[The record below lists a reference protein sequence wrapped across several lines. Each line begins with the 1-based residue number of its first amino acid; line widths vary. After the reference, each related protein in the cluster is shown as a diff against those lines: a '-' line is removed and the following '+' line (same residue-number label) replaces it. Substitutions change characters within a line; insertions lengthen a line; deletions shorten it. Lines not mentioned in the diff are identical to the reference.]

1 MESSAARQSS
11 STTQAALRL
20 VRPVDVLPDPLSSFV
35 GREVE
40 LREVARLLDATRL
53 LSLTGA
59 GGSGKTRLALET
71 ARRGH
76 SRFADGVCWVELAP
90 VEDPT
95 LVPAAVLAALGERA
109 QSGRVVVSHLSAALA
124 DRELLLVLDN
134 CEHLVVECARLAGT
148 LLRALPRLH
157 VLATS
162 REALGVPGETVWP
175 VPTLPSDAAVRL
187 FEERARAVAPSF
199 GITAENAAAVAEI
212 CRRLDGL
219 PLAIELAA
227 ARVTALTPAQIAA
240 RLDDCFRL
248 LGGARRGTVPR
259 QQTLRATIDWSYA
272 LLEPAEREL
281 LARMS
286 VFAGGCTLAAAEAVC
301 AGGDLETGDVLTHL
315 CSLVDRSLVLAETV
329 GPETRYRLLETVRQY
344 AAERLD
350 GGGESDIVRRR
361 HAEYF
366 AARAED
372 VGTARLTPGRDGA
385 QISLRRDLDN
395 IRAALRWSAEGNDEL
410 FVRLA
415 FGHGWCYFAWG
426 LWWEG
431 RDWLERALSLPA
443 GAPRDARR
451 ARALFELAY
460 MVNHQLDFARAL
472 PAIEECISIWDE
484 LGDVRERGHAGLA
497 RAHCYLFEGSPAA
510 VETALGI
517 AIEADRT
524 LRAAEDWLGV
534 CWAAGT
540 LGGVYSARGDV
551 APAMAAYDEARQLA
565 YRVGQTTSVGIGCMG
580 VASLAIATGDLA
592 RGAALLRERL
602 AAHRKAPDFM
612 FLAWTIE
619 CTAMYA
625 AASGGL
631 AEATKLLGADQM
643 LRRRGGA
650 IISIETTRPETYAQI
665 VQAARAALGDAVFE
679 ATLEEGR
686 RLDVEGAI
694 ALAES
699 VVALE
704 PEDPPSGAS
713 PAIGGPAL
721 RVVSLGPVRVERHGV
736 PVPLAEWK
744 YAKARELLFLLLLHP
759 EGRTREQIGLAL
771 WPDVSTEQLR
781 TNLHPV
787 LHHLRRVLGGAE
799 WVIHEGGVYR
809 FDRTRDYSFDV
820 EEMDRLIAEAAS
832 ATDDCQAAAVALAR
846 AAALY
851 EGDFLEQDPPAGD
864 WHLDRQGTVRRRYLE
879 ALSALGTTYMAA
891 GRWRDAEDA
900 WRQLIARDNL
910 NEAAYRKLMQ
920 CYEHM
925 GERREAL
932 RVFERLTAVLREE
945 LDDDPDP
952 ETIAVVERLQGGSAR
967 ARGRP

>member
-1 MESSAARQSS
+1 
-11 STTQAALRL
+11 
-20 VRPVDVLPDPLSSFV
+20 
-35 GREVE
+35 
-40 LREVARLLDATRL
+40 
-53 LSLTGA
+53 
-59 GGSGKTRLALET
+59 
-71 ARRGH
+71 
-76 SRFADGVCWVELAP
+76 
-90 VEDPT
+90 
-95 LVPAAVLAALGERA
+95 
-109 QSGRVVVSHLSAALA
+109 
-124 DRELLLVLDN
+124 
-134 CEHLVVECARLAGT
+134 
-148 LLRALPRLH
+148 
-157 VLATS
+157 
-162 REALGVPGETVWP
+162 

-187 FEERARAVAPSF
+187 FDERARAVAPSF
-199 GITAENAAAVAEI
+199 GITGENAAAVTEI

-248 LGGARRGTVPR
+248 LGGARRGMLPR

-281 LARMS
+281 LARLS

-329 GPETRYRLLETVRQY
+329 GTETRYRLLATVRQY

-350 GGGESDIVRRR
+350 RGESDVVRRR

-366 AARAED
+366 AVRAED
-372 VGTARLTPGRDGA
+372 AGTARLTPRRDEA
-385 QISLRRDLDN
+385 QIALRRDLDN
-395 IRAALRWSAEGNDEL
+395 IRAALRWSAERNDEL

-415 FGHGWCYFAWG
+415 FGHGWCYFPWG

-443 GAPRDARR
+443 GAPREAPR

-497 RAHCYLFEGSPAA
+497 RAHSYLFEGSASA
-510 VETALGI
+510 VEMALEI
-517 AIEADRT
+517 AVEADRT

-540 LGGVYSARGDV
+540 LGGVYAARGDIG
-551 APAMAAYDEARQLA
+551 PAMAAYDEARQLA
-565 YRVGQTTSVGIGCMG
+565 HRVGQLTSVGIGCMG

-592 RGAALLRERL
+592 RGAALLREGL

-631 AEATKLLGADQM
+631 AEATRLLGADQM

-650 IISIETTRPETYAQI
+650 IISIETTHPETYAQI
-665 VQAARAALGDAVFE
+665 VQAARAALGDAAFE

-699 VVALE
+699 VVAVE
-704 PEDPPSGAS
+704 QEDRPGAGS
-713 PAIGGPAL
+713 PAIRGPAL

-799 WVIHEGGVYR
+799 WVMHDGGVYR

-820 EEMDRLIAEAAS
+820 EEMDRLIVEAAS
-832 ATDDCQAAAVALAR
+832 AKDDREAAAVALAR
-846 AAALY
+846 ATALY

-879 ALSALGTTYMAA
+879 ALSALGATHMAA

-900 WRQLIARDNL
+900 WRQLIARDDL
-910 NEAAYRKLMQ
+910 NEAAYRNLME
-920 CYEHM
+920 CYERM
-925 GERREAL
+925 GDRREAL

-945 LDDDPDP
+945 LDDEPGP
-952 ETIAVVERLQGGSAR
+952 ETVAIAERLQGGAAGAR
-967 ARGRP
+967 APL